1 MADQIFNV
9 ECGFFN
15 SMNNDREYFAEDI
28 NRPYKRV
35 ISNGVFATPAGTP
48 STDLQVVSDTAHD
61 MNVIVKKGD
70 GLFGDKWFENPSD
83 ISIVV
88 PNNTGVTPRRDSI
101 IVQVDNRLN
110 GRVGSIVYRTGTP
123 STNPEP
129 PEIGTVTDV
138 IEYRLANIYV
148 AAGASAINN
157 DAIVDLRGSSECPWI
172 TSLIKQVDT
181 STLYNQWQAA
191 YKHFYDTETVAF
203 ETWLATLTEQL
214 TVATSV
220 VKYES
225 TYETLTDGETLI
237 PINIA
242 SFNKSKDVLLVRINN
257 LFAAQ
262 TRDYTIADDSSTITL
277 TKDLTSGNRVDFIVL
292 QSVIVGDTAAVMAS
306 LSDINAE
313 VSTLNAKVTN
323 DSEWIDFWLESGAT
337 AFDDTSKPACR
348 KRDDRTFLRGA
359 IKNVTNVN
367 TTIATL
373 PENMRP
379 SMNYQFTTAAIS
391 SGNAITCVFEVSA
404 TNGTIKLI
412 AKSGTIAT
420 NAMIPIGTN
429 FIIG

>member
-1 MADQIFNV
+1 MSEQIFNV

-15 SMNNDREYFAEDI
+15 ALNGDRTYYADDM

-35 ISNGVFATPAGTP
+35 ITNGVFATPVGTP
-48 STDLQVVSDTAHD
+48 STDLQVVSDIENA
-61 MNVIVKKGD
+61 MNIIVKKGE
-70 GLFGDKWFENPSD
+70 GMFGDKWFQNTSD
-83 ISIVV
+83 ISIIV
-88 PNNTGVTPRRDSI
+88 PSNTGVTPRRDSI

-110 GRVGSIVYRTGTP
+110 GRVGSVVYRTGTP
-123 STNPEP
+123 SSDPQP
-129 PEIGTVTDV
+129 PAINTITDV
-138 IEYRLANIYV
+138 VEYRVANIYV
-148 AAGASAINN
+148 AAGATTINN

-225 TYETLTDGETLI
+225 TYTTEVDGETVI

-262 TRDYTIADDSSTITL
+262 TRDYTIADDSSEITL
-277 TKDLTSGNRVDFIVL
+277 TKDLTAGNRVDFIVL
-292 QSVIVGDTAAVMAS
+292 QSVVVGDTAAVLAS
-306 LSDINAE
+306 LSDINAAVSALDDE
-313 VSTLNAKVTN
+313 VTSDTG
-323 DSEWIDFWLESGAT
+323 WIDFWLESGAT
-337 AFDDTSKPACR
+337 AFDATTKPACR
-348 KRDDRTFLRGA
+348 KYGNRTNIRGA
-359 IKNVTNVN
+359 IKGVTNVN

-373 PENMRP
+373 PASMKP
-379 SMNYQFTTAAIS
+379 SMNYQFTTAAVNN
-391 SGNAITCVFEVSA
+391 GNAITCVFEVNA
-404 TNGTIKLI
+404 TSGSIKLI
-412 AKSGTIAT
+412 AKSGTIAAT
-420 NAMIPIGTN
+420 AMIPIGAS
-429 FIIG
+429 FIVG